1 MLSCD
6 VAGLGMHELL
16 AELYQQKT
24 PPHTVVVATNAP
36 EDAMPER
43 WEAQV
48 RIFFILRAPPR
59 CPKNI
64 SI

>member
-1 MLSCD
+1 
-6 VAGLGMHELL
+6 MHELL